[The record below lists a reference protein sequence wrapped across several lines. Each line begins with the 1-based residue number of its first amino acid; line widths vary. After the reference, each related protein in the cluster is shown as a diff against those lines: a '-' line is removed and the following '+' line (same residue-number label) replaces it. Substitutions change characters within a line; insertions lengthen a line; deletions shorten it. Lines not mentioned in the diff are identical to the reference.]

1 MVDLNYQD
9 TVLSKIP
16 EPLRADLLATYNK
29 IVNNYRE
36 RRWEPAELN
45 GGKLCE
51 VVHSILKGAIDGK
64 FPKKSKKPKN
74 FLQACRDLETVGG
87 HVCRSVR
94 IQIPRLLIAIYEVRN
109 NRNVGHIGGDVDP
122 NEMDATF
129 VLQSAKWIMAELV
142 RVFHQIDPKDAA
154 NLVKALTER
163 TIPLVWETGENKRVL
178 NPDLPYPIQTLIL
191 LESCGSAV
199 GSADLLRWTEY
210 KNSTRFRKL
219 VLHRLHKDR
228 LIEFNPKTDTVALS
242 PLGAQY
248 VEKNV
253 VLSS

>member
-1 MVDLNYQD
+1 MGDLKYAEA
-9 TVLSKIP
+9 VLSGIP
-16 EPLRADLLATYNK
+16 EPLRSDVLTAYNR
-29 IVNNYRE
+29 IVSNYRE

-51 VVHSILKGAIDGK
+51 LVYSILKGTIDGK

-74 FLQACRDLETVGG
+74 FLQACRDLETAGG

-94 IQIPRLLIAIYEVRN
+94 IQIPRILIALYEVRN

-142 RVFHQIDPKDAA
+142 RVFHQVDPEDAA
-154 NLVKALTER
+154 NLVEALTER
-163 TIPLVWETGENKRVL
+163 TIPLVWETGENRRVL
-178 NPDLPYPIQTLIL
+178 KPELPYATQTLVL
-191 LESCGSAV
+191 LESCGGAV
-199 GSADLLRWTEY
+199 GFADLLRWTEY
-210 KNSTRFRKL
+210 KNSTQYRKL
-219 VLHRLHKDR
+219 VLNRLHKNR
-228 LIEFNPKTDTVALS
+228 LIEFDPKAGTVALS
-242 PLGAQY
+242 PLGVRF
-248 VEKNV
+248 VEENV